1 MGSFG
6 NDGVRV
12 SHSRKG
18 LSFVEF
24 VGCLCA
30 LGGGVALGSFYL
42 GVDMKT
48 MCTTVLE
55 QAEIVDPGYFSDKDS
70 VASETETTVEQSA
83 EESPVSLE
91 SVGTSEIGI
100 TTPIA
105 ESSDSPSASNESDPI
120 ESVPSTEADEAS
132 DEQLIED
139 TADHPEL
146 TEEEKFVATK
156 KYWLALV
163 TCINDEVKARTT
175 TPGNH
180 DSWQLFDY
188 LSHRAEGHE
197 TAVEEIDSL
206 DELGVDSK
214 LLLHAKQVRT
224 WHHAGAKLYRR
235 AVNLLTDSHNDQLTG
250 PFAQSW
256 QSAATQH
263 RMEEKL
269 VRDKHESMSSYLQ
282 HTYKDVGSV
291 NPAH

>member
-6 NDGVRV
+6 NDAGRLG
-12 SHSRKG
+12 HSRKG

-24 VGCLCA
+24 AGCICA

-48 MCTTVLE
+48 MCATVLE
-55 QAEIVDPGYFSDKDS
+55 QAEIVEAGYFGDDTTEAAAAEENSELASDNAEEAHNGTTSAATATSDTT
-70 VASETETTVEQSA
+70 VASSESSTSDTAPANEDPNAFDEDLAQADA
-83 EESPVSLE
+83 EE
-91 SVGTSEIGI
+91 T
-100 TTPIA
+100 
-105 ESSDSPSASNESDPI
+105 
-120 ESVPSTEADEAS
+120 
-132 DEQLIED
+132 
-139 TADHPEL
+139 EL
-146 TEEEKFVATK
+146 TEEERFVATK
-156 KYWLALV
+156 KYWAGLV
-163 TCINDEVKARTT
+163 KCINQEVGERTT

-197 TAVEEIDSL
+197 KAVEAIDQL
-206 DELGVDSK
+206 EELGVDAK

-224 WHHAGAKLYRR
+224 WHNAGAQLYRR
-235 AVNLLTDSHNDQLTG
+235 AVNLLTDSTNDQLTG

-269 VRDKHESMSSYLQ
+269 VRDKHASLASYLE
-282 HTYKDVGSV
+282 HAYKDVGTV